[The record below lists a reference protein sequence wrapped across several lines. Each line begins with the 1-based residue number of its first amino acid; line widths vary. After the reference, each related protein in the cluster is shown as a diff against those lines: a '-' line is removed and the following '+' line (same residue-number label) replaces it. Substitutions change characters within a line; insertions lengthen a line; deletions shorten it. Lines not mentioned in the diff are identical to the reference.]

1 MHGSLEKPGE
11 TIKGI
16 YRSWGIG
23 LFALPVLLVAFLIG
37 LAITKPDVSNWI
49 SETAQVEFAGPKLMP
64 EVTPTQLAQPAMAI
78 RAAKS
83 N

>member
-1 MHGSLEKPGE
+1 MHGSLEKSGE

-49 SETAQVEFAGPKLMP
+49 SEATQAEFARPYLMP

-78 RAAKS
+78 RPVRP